1 MLSKKQINDLKKI
14 VHGNLETDVSLKNH
28 TSFRIGGN
36 AKVVLFPTEITEII
50 ESVVYLNKHKIKYYV
65 FGLGTNMLVT
75 DGDIDYVIIKL
86 GRNFN
91 HITVDENKIIA
102 YSGASINAV
111 CMNALNHS
119 LIGLEDAFGIPGTIG
134 GAVIMNAS
142 AYTFETKNVVKQ
154 VVALINNKI
163 EIIKDF
169 GFEYRHSK
177 FQEMENVIILQVE
190 LELSGGIYEDIKN
203 RMNEVL
209 SLRKT
214 NQPLNFPSAG
224 SVFKRKDDLIV
235 SLEIDRLGLKG
246 LRIGGAQISEKHA
259 GFIVNCG
266 NAKCVDVLNLVDLI
280 KQKFKEKHNV
290 ELDLEIKYLGE

>member
-28 TSFRIGGN
+28 TSFQIGGK
-36 AKVVLFPTEITEII
+36 AKVILFPTEINEII
-50 ESVVYLNKHKIKYYV
+50 ESIAYLNKYKIKYYV
-65 FGLGTNMLVT
+65 FGLGTNMLVS
-75 DGDIDYVIIKL
+75 DNNIDYVIIKL

-111 CMNALNHS
+111 CMNALNNN
-119 LIGLEDAFGIPGTIG
+119 LTGLEDAFGIPGTIG

-142 AYTFETKNVVKQ
+142 AYSFETKNVVRQ
-154 VVALINNKI
+154 VVALIGNKI

-169 GFEYRHSK
+169 DFKYRYSK
-177 FQEMENVIILQVE
+177 FQEMENVVILQVE
-190 LELSGGIYEDIKN
+190 IELNGGVYEEIKT

-209 SLRKT
+209 NLRKT
-214 NQPLNFPSAG
+214 NQPLNYPSAG
-224 SVFKRKDDLIV
+224 SVFKRKNDLIV
-235 SLEIDRLGLKG
+235 SLEIEKLGLKG
-246 LRIGGAQISEKHA
+246 FKVGGAQISEKHA

-266 NAKCVDVLNLVDLI
+266 NAKCEDVLNLVELI